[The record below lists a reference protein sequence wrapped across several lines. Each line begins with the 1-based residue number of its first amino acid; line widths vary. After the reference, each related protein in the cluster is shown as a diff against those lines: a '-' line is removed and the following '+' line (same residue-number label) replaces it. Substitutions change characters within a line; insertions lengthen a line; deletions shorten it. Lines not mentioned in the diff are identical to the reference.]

1 MIIDNKQNGEND
13 TRTAAFKKQ
22 LEEANAHNRE
32 AITKFLAAEV
42 KEITG
47 WRQIQVKI
55 NPTYRQRELV
65 KSGKINDVGQ
75 WSRITNAL
83 IALMPDTFKGNSPH
97 AAYIRD
103 GFLRDELLAAAKKN
117 NIQIP
122 AEEIKTKH
130 LTLTNIDIESII
142 EESYDNMADLIPN
155 SKWDN
160 LARAFKEQT
169 DQELLKQAT
178 KLAIESAELF
188 QEITDIDSYLKWLEH
203 DEQAKI
209 ILNEIRKKIHEKQS
223 YYDKIAPS
231 LFTIPNNKLAN
242 SLSFLTS
249 PDNIGQE
256 IDLRV
261 STVNKRG
268 KKLAKPITTI
278 VVCEYDNLP
287 SDIQAVITE
296 EDKQISNAIISLWV
310 AGKNEDPH
318 KHIIFTPRDIYEV
331 LAGGKKD
338 KKPSKAEYERI
349 CKTIEKLSS
358 LRIKLE
364 ADREL
369 ESYGIKSD
377 DPDKTRLKVKSNYLH
392 TMGVSVT
399 SKHKQ
404 DKRLDA
410 WELIAE
416 PIIYTYAKA
425 TKQIITVPIKVL
437 AIEETDKAGKLAGKL
452 VLMTKT
458 RGAIRGYLMKRIEI
472 MRANTNN
479 NQSNT
484 IKFKTLFNEIGET
497 HQTRLEQKR
506 DRDFIIQCLDYWK
519 AIGFINDYKLNK
531 ERLAIT
537 GATIEAGTRPPAG
550 LINKN

>member
-13 TRTAAFKKQ
+13 TRTAGFKKQ

-32 AITKFLAAEV
+32 AILKFLAAEV
-42 KEITG
+42 KEIKG

-55 NPTYRQRELV
+55 NPAQRQRELV

-83 IALMPDTFKGNSPH
+83 IALMPDTFNGNNPH

-178 KLAIESAELF
+178 KLAIESAQLF
-188 QEITDIDSYLKWLEH
+188 QEITDIDSYLKWLGH
-203 DEQAKI
+203 DEQAKT

-223 YYDKIAPS
+223 HYDKITPIY
-231 LFTIPNNKLAN
+231 FTIPNNKLAN
-242 SLSFLTS
+242 KLTDITS
-249 PDNIGQE
+249 PDNIGQR
-256 IDLRV
+256 IHLDI
-261 STVNKRG
+261 SNVNKRG
-268 KKLAKPITTI
+268 KKLAQPIETV

-287 SDIQAVITE
+287 SDIQAKITE
-296 EDKQISNAIISLWV
+296 EDKQISNAIVSLWV
-310 AGKNEDPH
+310 AGKNEDP
-318 KHIIFTPRDIYEV
+318 KKRIVFTARDIYEV

-338 KKPSKAEYERI
+338 KKPSRAEYDRI

-358 LRIKLE
+358 LRTTLE

-369 ESYGIKSD
+369 ESYGIKTD
-377 DPDKTRLKVKSNYLH
+377 DPINATLKIRSNYIY
-392 TMGVSVT
+392 TRGVSVT

-537 GATIEAGTRPPAG
+537 GVTIEAGTRPQAG
-550 LINKN
+550 LINKY

>member
-1 MIIDNKQNGEND
+1 MIIDNKQNGEL
-13 TRTAAFKKQ
+13 FKKQ
-22 LEEANAHNRE
+22 LEETTAHS
-32 AITKFLAAEV
+32 
-42 KEITG
+42 KETVIKIASAVMDNFKVA
-47 WRQIQVKI
+47 QIQARI
-55 NPTYRQRELV
+55 NPTQRQREQV

-75 WSRITNAL
+75 WSKITSAV
-83 IALMPDTFKGNSPH
+83 IALMPDNFKGSPH
-97 AAYIRD
+97 VAFIRD
-103 GFLRDELLAAAKKN
+103 QFLRDELLAAAKKS

-122 AEEIKTKH
+122 IEEIKDNGTAFKR
-130 LTLTNIDIESII
+130 IDLESVIL
-142 EESYDNMADLIPN
+142 ESYTNMADLIPN

-188 QEITDIDSYLKWLEH
+188 QEITDGESYLKWAEH
-203 DEQAKI
+203 DDQAKI

-249 PDNIGQE
+249 PDSIGQR
-256 IDLRV
+256 IDLKV

-268 KKLAKPITTI
+268 KKLAQPILTM

-287 SDIQAVITE
+287 SDIQAKITE
-296 EDKQISNAIISLWV
+296 EDKQISNAIVSLWV
-310 AGKNEDPH
+310 AGKNEDP
-318 KHIIFTPRDIYEV
+318 KKRIVFTVRDIYEV

-338 KKPSKAEYERI
+338 KKPSKTEYDRI

-358 LRIKLE
+358 LRVTLD

-377 DPDKTRLKVKSNYLH
+377 DPVKVTLNVRSNYIY
-392 TMGVSVT
+392 TRGVSVI

-425 TKQIITVPIKVL
+425 TKQIITIPIKVL

-472 MRANTNN
+472 MRTNTNN

>member
-1 MIIDNKQNGEND
+1 MIIDNKQNGEL
-13 TRTAAFKKQ
+13 FKKQ
-22 LEEANAHNRE
+22 LEETTAHS
-32 AITKFLAAEV
+32 
-42 KEITG
+42 KETVIKIASAVMDNFKVA
-47 WRQIQVKI
+47 QIQARI
-55 NPTYRQRELV
+55 NPTQRQREQV

-75 WSRITNAL
+75 WSKITSAV
-83 IALMPDTFKGNSPH
+83 IALMPDNFKGSPH
-97 AAYIRD
+97 VAFIRD
-103 GFLRDELLAAAKKN
+103 QFLRDELLAAAKKS

-122 AEEIKTKH
+122 IEEIKDNGTAFKR
-130 LTLTNIDIESII
+130 IDLESVIL
-142 EESYDNMADLIPN
+142 ESYTNMADLIPN

-188 QEITDIDSYLKWLEH
+188 QEITDGESYLKWAEH
-203 DEQAKI
+203 DDQAKI

-249 PDNIGQE
+249 PDSIGQR
-256 IDLRV
+256 IDLKV

-268 KKLAKPITTI
+268 KKLAQPILTM

-287 SDIQAVITE
+287 SDIQAKITE
-296 EDKQISNAIISLWV
+296 EDKQISNAIVSLWV
-310 AGKNEDPH
+310 AGKNEDP
-318 KHIIFTPRDIYEV
+318 KKRIVFTVRDIYEV

-338 KKPSKAEYERI
+338 KKPSKTEYDRI

-358 LRIKLE
+358 LRVTLD

-377 DPDKTRLKVKSNYLH
+377 DPVKVTLNVRSNYIY
-392 TMGVSVT
+392 TRGVSVI

-425 TKQIITVPIKVL
+425 TKQIITIPIKVL

-472 MRANTNN
+472 MRMNTNN